1 MADKLELMR
10 ALKESMKEVFKE
22 EIKNIPYQFSKV
34 GSVVS
39 IEENVVKVKIG
50 ETTHSCSF
58 ISGLNLVTNDVVLV
72 MFLNGNNLTKIVY
85 GKF

>member
-39 IEENVVKVKIG
+39 IEENVAKVKIG
-50 ETTHSCSF
+50 ETTHTCSF
-58 ISGLNLVTNDVVLV
+58 VSGLNLVANDVVLV

>member
-10 ALKESMKEVFKE
+10 ALKESMKEVCRE
-22 EIKNIPYQFSKV
+22 EIKNIPYQFSKI

-39 IEENVVKVKIG
+39 IEGDVVKVNIG
-50 ETTHSCSF
+50 ETNHSCSF
-58 ISGLNLVTNDVVLV
+58 VSGLNLVVNDVVLV
-72 MFLNGNNLTKIVY
+72 MFLNGNNLVKIVY